1 MNVTHYDT
9 GLYIFLKLYFFE
21 TYCNFISATIKRT
34 KTMYPNIIYNTGKRK
49 RHAET
54 WS

>member
-1 MNVTHYDT
+1 MNLILDIRNK
-9 GLYIFLKLYFFE
+9 LLKEKDE

-34 KTMYPNIIYNTGKRK
+34 QTMYPNIIYNTGKRK

-54 WS
+54 RS